1 MKRIW
6 ISQVILIPLLLYALN
21 PGNPYGYY
29 IILRWAC
36 FLAFLYLTIRALGVG
51 KLSWSLVLGVM
62 AIIYNPIIKI
72 FALREIWNI
81 INLVTIVIAIA
92 SIFALKYD
100 K

>member
-21 PGNPYGYY
+21 PSNPYGYY
-29 IILRWAC
+29 IILRWTC
-36 FLAFLYLTIRALGVG
+36 FLAFLYLTIRALGIG
-51 KLSWSLVLGVM
+51 KFSWSIVLVVM

-72 FALREIWNI
+72 FALRGIWNI

-92 SIFALKYD
+92 SIFALKYE

>member
-6 ISQVILIPLLLYALN
+6 IIQVILIPLLLYALN
-21 PGNPYGYY
+21 PGNPYEYY
-29 IILRWAC
+29 IILRWIC
-36 FLAFLYLTIRALGVG
+36 FVAFLYLTIRALGVS
-51 KLSWSLVLGVM
+51 KLGWSIVLGVM
-62 AIIYNPIIKI
+62 AIIYNPIIRV